1 MEISERLAHK
11 KVVAACLCVRTY
23 CCLPGELVPQ
33 ISATPWIASAIPLL
47 RVNVLIR
54 CIEPSLWSSAP
65 ITREG

>member
-1 MEISERLAHK
+1 MILHRAFS
-11 KVVAACLCVRTY
+11 
-23 CCLPGELVPQ
+23 
-33 ISATPWIASAIPLL
+33 TPWIASAIPLL